1 MALPPVLQGDIT
13 DPKFG
18 PPGFGTS
25 TTPTVLIEG
34 RPVLTI
40 GSPVSVHGNPSNPRA
55 PGFNPP
61 CAASVILS
69 GATRVLVNGR
79 PMAYIGSMCTCGL
92 HQMALVGAAT
102 VKVGL

>member
-1 MALPPVLQGDIT
+1 MAFPPVLQGDIT

-25 TTPTVLIEG
+25 TTPTVMIEG

-40 GSPVSVHGNPSNPRA
+40 GSPVSSHGNPYNPRA

-61 CAASVILS
+61 CAHAVIVS
-69 GATRVLVNGR
+69 GSTRVLVQGR
-79 PMAYIGSMCTCGL
+79 PIAHITSKCSCGL
-92 HQMALVGAAT
+92 HFMQLVGANT
-102 VKVGL
+102 VKVGV

>member
-1 MALPPVLQGDIT
+1 MLPPVLQGDIT

-40 GSPVSVHGNPSNPRA
+40 GSPVSTHGNPYNPKA
-55 PGFNPP
+55 PGFNPS
-61 CAASVILS
+61 CAESFILE
-69 GATRVLVNGR
+69 GAPNILVNGR
-79 PMAYIGSMCTCGL
+79 PMSYITSKCSCGL
-92 HQMALVGAAT
+92 HHMELVGATT
-102 VKVGL
+102 VKIGL

>member
-1 MALPPVLQGDIT
+1 MPFPPVLQGDVT

-25 TTPTVLIEG
+25 TTPTVMIEG

-40 GSPVSVHGNPSNPRA
+40 GATVSTHGNPYNPKA

-61 CAASVILS
+61 CAAAVIS
-69 GATRVLVNGR
+69 TGSMKVLVNGR
-79 PMAYIGSMCTCGL
+79 PMAHINSLCTCGL
-92 HQMALVGAAT
+92 HKMQLVGAQKT
-102 VKVGL
+102 LVGP